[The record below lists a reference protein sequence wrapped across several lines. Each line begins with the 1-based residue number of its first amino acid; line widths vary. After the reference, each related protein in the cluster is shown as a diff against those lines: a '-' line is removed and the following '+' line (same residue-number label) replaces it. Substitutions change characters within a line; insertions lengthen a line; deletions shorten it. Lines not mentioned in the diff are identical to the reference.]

1 MLVCSDTGRKVDDP
15 EVLEA
20 IRLIVINNLLQY
32 HPESS
37 SQLAMGVTFGVDPPK
52 QQVISTYEE
61 RRNMKLIIFIRKANL
76 IQFMAKLDEVLYL
89 ILLVL
94 SLVSGLN
101 SQSTTFCIDLMLDEF
116 SCLGFRAAGFCRWK
130 TTFCV
135 GLLLDVAECGVDVD
149 IATHISIYDDIDG
162 PKRSLLLVETADR
175 PGLLVD
181 LVKIF
186 TVINVNVE
194 SGEFDTEGLL
204 AKAKFHVSYKGK
216 AIIKPL
222 QQVLANSLRYF
233 LR

>member
-1 MLVCSDTGRKVDDP
+1 MMLVCSDTGRKVDDP

-76 IQFMAKLDEVLYL
+76 IQFMAKLDEVL
-89 ILLVL
+89 
-94 SLVSGLN
+94 
-101 SQSTTFCIDLMLDEF
+101 
-116 SCLGFRAAGFCRWK
+116 AAGFCRWK